1 MAVDLGELDHDI
13 IANRIIAILK
23 NNVGL
28 AEPGKIKKYYDHVP
42 PMGPQL
48 RYPYCYVVLAKERD
62 RRLGPGIPGAS
73 AFEVD
78 YAIGFFQKGSQ
89 PGDVDKDLRGFMKTA
104 KGVLKN
110 NPKLGT
116 AADPNVDQKVL
127 ESWPVMS
134 QPTMP
139 LQSTQG
145 AIGGLLITLTAKQ
158 TG

>member
-1 MAVDLGELDHDI
+1 MTELDHAVI
-13 IANRIIAILK
+13 ITRIIDVLK
-23 NNVGL
+23 NDVGL
-28 AEPGKIKKYYDHVP
+28 AEPGKVKKYYDHVP

-48 RYPYCYVVLAKERD
+48 RYPYCYVVLAEERD
-62 RRLGPGIPGAS
+62 RRLGPGIPGSS
-73 AFEVD
+73 AFEAD

-89 PGDVDKDLRGFMKTA
+89 PADVDKDLRDFAKTA

-116 AADPNVDQKVL
+116 PADINVDQKVK
-127 ESWPVMS
+127 ESWPMRMR
-134 QPTMP
+134 PTMP

-145 AIGGLLITLTAKQ
+145 AIGGIIVTVTARQ